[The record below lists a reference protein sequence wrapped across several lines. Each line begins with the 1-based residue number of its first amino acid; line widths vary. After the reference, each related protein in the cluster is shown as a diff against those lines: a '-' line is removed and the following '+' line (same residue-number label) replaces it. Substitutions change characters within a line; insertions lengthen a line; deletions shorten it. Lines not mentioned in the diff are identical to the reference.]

1 MANRLIHSR
10 SPYLKKSAHQPVDWY
25 EWGDEAFEK
34 AKREDKPILLSIG
47 GVWCH
52 WCHVMAHEC
61 FENEEIARIINENFI
76 PIKVDREE
84 RPDIDRR
91 YQDFVYALTGS
102 GGWPLTV
109 FLTPD
114 GKPFFGGTYF
124 PPEDRWGKP
133 GFKNLLLKIAK
144 LWKEDRKRLLNYAQ
158 DILQLLESQEKVDQK
173 GQISEQLLERGINY
187 TLHLLDNINGGIGVA
202 PKFHH
207 AKFWELLLY
216 RHFLTKDKNLLTVVE
231 FSLDAMAK
239 GGVYDHLLGGFFR
252 YSTDDRWMIP
262 HFEKMLYDNA
272 ELLHLYSLAYQVIPK
287 KLYKR
292 VAIGIVEY
300 YREEGVDPEGGF
312 YASQDADIGILDEG
326 GYYTFSTK
334 DFEKVLSKDELEIAN
349 LYFGI
354 AKKEKDEERGNLFIR
369 NTEEEIS
376 KQLNITIENV
386 EMVVESIKNKLLKY
400 REETREKPFI
410 DKTIY
415 ANWNGLMLKG
425 LSTYYKVFLD
435 PWAKEFANKTA
446 NRLIGKL
453 YKNGELYHA
462 EGVKGFAED
471 YVFLAKGLLGLFEI
485 TQENKWLAI
494 SLDLMEKAIE
504 KFWDKEKGGFFD
516 SDREG
521 EGLLKLK
528 KKSIVDSP
536 IQSVNGAA
544 PYLLLLLA
552 GLSNKT
558 NFIDLAKDNLEAF
571 ATDIEY
577 LPTASA
583 SYLISLYA
591 FLKGIFKVETR
602 DYYEESLRLFR
613 PFKFVIWGDIDGIL
627 ICEGSSCQKFDNFD
641 ELIYFLNKSY

>member
-10 SPYLKKSAHQPVDWY
+10 SPYLKKSSHQPVDWY

-76 PIKVDREE
+76 PIKVDRDE

-91 YQDFVYALTGS
+91 YQDFVYALNGS

-158 DILQLLESQEKVDQK
+158 DILQLLKSQEKVDQK
-173 GQISEQLLERGINY
+173 GQISEQLLEQGINY
-187 TLHLLDNINGGIGVA
+187 TLHLVDNTNGGIGSA

-216 RHFLTKDKNLLTVVE
+216 RHFFTKDKNLLTVVE

-287 KLYKR
+287 RLYKR

-354 AKKEKDEERGNLFIR
+354 AKKEKNEERGILFIR

-376 KQLNITIENV
+376 KQLNIPIENV

-400 REETREKPFI
+400 REDTREKPFI

-415 ANWNGLMLKG
+415 ANWNGLMLEG

-435 PWAKEFANKTA
+435 PWAKEVANKTA
-446 NRLIGKL
+446 NRLIDKL

-552 GLSNKT
+552 SLSNKT
-558 NFIDLAKDNLEAF
+558 NFIDLAKGNLEAF
-571 ATDIEY
+571 ATYIEY

-591 FLKGIFKVETR
+591 FLKGIFKIETR

-613 PFKFVIWGDIDGIL
+613 PFKFVILGDIDGIL
-627 ICEGSSCQKFDNFD
+627 ICEGSSCQKLDTFD

>member
-10 SPYLKKSAHQPVDWY
+10 SPYLKKSSHQPVDWY

-76 PIKVDREE
+76 PIKVDRDE

-91 YQDFVYALTGS
+91 YQDFVYALNGS

-158 DILQLLESQEKVDQK
+158 DILQLLKSQEKVDQK
-173 GQISEQLLERGINY
+173 GQISEQLLEQGINY
-187 TLHLLDNINGGIGVA
+187 TLHLVDNTNGGIGSA

-216 RHFLTKDKNLLTVVE
+216 RHFFTKDKNLLTVVE

-287 KLYKR
+287 RLYKR

-354 AKKEKDEERGNLFIR
+354 AKKEKNEERGILFIR

-376 KQLNITIENV
+376 KQLNIPIENV

-400 REETREKPFI
+400 REDTREKPFI

-415 ANWNGLMLKG
+415 ANWNGLMLEG

-435 PWAKEFANKTA
+435 PWAKEVANKTA
-446 NRLIGKL
+446 NRLIDKL

-536 IQSVNGAA
+536 IQSVNGVA

-552 GLSNKT
+552 SLSNKT
-558 NFIDLAKDNLEAF
+558 NFIDLAKGNLEAF
-571 ATDIEY
+571 ATYIEY

-591 FLKGIFKVETR
+591 FLKGIFKIETR

-613 PFKFVIWGDIDGIL
+613 PFKFVILGDIDGIL
-627 ICEGSSCQKFDNFD
+627 ICEGSSCQKLDTFD

>member
-10 SPYLKKSAHQPVDWY
+10 SPYLKKSSHQPVDWY

-76 PIKVDREE
+76 PIKVDRDE

-91 YQDFVYALTGS
+91 YQDFVYALNGS

-158 DILQLLESQEKVDQK
+158 DILQLLKSQEKVDQK
-173 GQISEQLLERGINY
+173 GQISEQLLEQGINY
-187 TLHLLDNINGGIGVA
+187 TLHLVDNTNGGIGSA

-216 RHFLTKDKNLLTVVE
+216 RHFFTKDKNLLTVVE

-287 KLYKR
+287 RLYKR

-354 AKKEKDEERGNLFIR
+354 AKKEKNEERGILFIR

-376 KQLNITIENV
+376 KQLNIPIENV

-400 REETREKPFI
+400 REDTREKPFI

-415 ANWNGLMLKG
+415 ANWNGLMLEG

-435 PWAKEFANKTA
+435 PWAKEVANKTA
-446 NRLIGKL
+446 NRLIDKL

-516 SDREG
+516 SDKEG

-536 IQSVNGAA
+536 IQSVNGVA

-552 GLSNKT
+552 SLSNKT
-558 NFIDLAKDNLEAF
+558 NFIDLAKGNLEAF
-571 ATDIEY
+571 ATYIEY

-591 FLKGIFKVETR
+591 FLKGIFKIETR

-613 PFKFVIWGDIDGIL
+613 PFKFVILGDIDGIL
-627 ICEGSSCQKFDNFD
+627 ICEGSSCQKLDTFD